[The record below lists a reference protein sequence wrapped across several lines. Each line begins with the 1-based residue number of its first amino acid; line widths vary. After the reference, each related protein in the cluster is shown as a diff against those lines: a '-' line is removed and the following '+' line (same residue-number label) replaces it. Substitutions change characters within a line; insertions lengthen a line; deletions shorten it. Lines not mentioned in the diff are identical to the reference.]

1 MVLTTFLCKLAVSQS
16 FPSHLPDRWRGCSLG
31 PALRGAG
38 HGCNRCFFFLTNHE
52 IKKPLAKET
61 SSFLK
66 NRNVLKYIHIYIHIT
81 SIYICTLNHGIFHIS
96 IGVFWEATGCW
107 NYGLSDFFR
116 FSSDDDFAQSV
127 IPREPLV
134 VSVELLVP
142 TYPKKIYSNYII
154 LYYNWTIP
162 YDIISTSNLQVLLT
176 QFCNIVIL

>member
-52 IKKPLAKET
+52 IKKPLAKDT

-66 NRNVLKYIHIYIHIT
+66 NRNVAYIWNIIWSSRTIHWNNNDNLPR
-81 SIYICTLNHGIFHIS
+81 SKMKHGIFHIS

-107 NYGLSDFFR
+107 NFAKDFSGSAPMTILHCHPPGTIGGICRTSSSNLS
-116 FSSDDDFAQSV
+116 QE
-127 IPREPLV
+127 ILYQ
-134 VSVELLVP
+134 L
-142 TYPKKIYSNYII
+142 YIYII
-154 LYYNWTIP
+154 TELFHMI
-162 YDIISTSNLQVLLT
+162 
-176 QFCNIVIL
+176 